1 MRVSSKMPP
10 ARNTPNRLDVA
21 SDVVASFLSLA
32 KDTTDG
38 VPFAS
43 GVFGGLSWIVE
54 TAQV

>member
-21 SDVVASFLSLA
+21 SDVVASLLSLA